1 MESNPIIDQLPDHL
15 KQYIK
20 PQNYESYTAINQS
33 VWKYV
38 MRRNISFL
46 KKHAHDF
53 YITGL
58 KKACISIV
66 SKVTDVGSSLITRT
80 SLRLVLYCKSC
91 FKVLMTFISNI
102 VSEYINCFSQAREV
116 D

>member
-1 MESNPIIDQLPDHL
+1 MESNPIINQLPDHL

-38 MRRNISFL
+38 MRSNISFL

-58 KKACISIV
+58 EKACIS
-66 SKVTDVGSSLITRT
+66 
-80 SLRLVLYCKSC
+80 
-91 FKVLMTFISNI
+91 
-102 VSEYINCFSQAREV
+102 
-116 D
+116 